1 MKVKELLEK
10 LNTLDQEMEVWVL
23 CSGYGN
29 AFPAHPS
36 DVKFSQERER
46 YGEPY
51 KRVLL
56 IGKED

>member
-1 MKVKELLEK
+1 MNVKELVDK

-29 AFPAHPS
+29 AFPAQLN

-46 YGEPY
+46 YGDPY
-51 KRVLL
+51 MRVLL